1 MLDKPVSGRV
11 FFEQVIRDNLDIGRP
26 DQVVLIFDRRLMRRG
41 KRPTPGRFR
50 TRVITEGVT
59 PSLHV
64 DYKHTRIKQYH
75 KEGRAL
81 RTETTINDTTDFGIG
96 KRLTNLPALREIG
109 THANRRLLRVQ
120 SLGHDPITGA
130 DALDTITAA
139 LTTGTGT
146 RVPGLRLAERR
157 SHALLQAL
165 LTFGCQTNGFT
176 NRDLREIATALRG
189 LKPGRSPPGKPP
201 TTCADSKPAG
211 SSPASRTATA
221 TPSPTTAYTPPASSP
236 ACTTDFCPP
245 DWPSSPTTPPHP
257 YARPPTPTTTLSE
270 TSAAQQDSPSN
281 TNHPTQ
287 HVKLDSGFQLR
298 RI

>member
-1 MLDKPVSGRV
+1 MDTDFGA
-11 FFEQVIRDNLDIGRP
+11 FFVKFCSYFPYNAKLCLNGHD
-26 DQVVLIFDRRLMRRG
+26 
-41 KRPTPGRFR
+41 
-50 TRVITEGVT
+50 
-59 PSLHV
+59 
-64 DYKHTRIKQYH
+64 H

-165 LTFGCQTNGFT
+165 LTLGCQTNGFT
-176 NRDLREIATALRG
+176 NRDLRALTTALRTKTRG
-189 LKPGRSPPGKPP
+189 GHRRANHLRPAPTQNPRAHHPHPAQPPLHRHRPRPTHRRVPHLRARPIPAHRTGPP
-201 TTCADSKPAG
+201 
-211 SSPASRTATA
+211 RR
-221 TPSPTTAYTPPASSP
+221 
-236 ACTTDFCPP
+236 
-245 DWPSSPTTPPHP
+245 PHPLTP